1 MLADIPRRAQ
11 AALKNPDDLSPYIA
25 AFEALL
31 LLGSGWENG
40 EAEAL
45 RGILSGPGRD
55 AAARSLQHP
64 LSSLLPRLSDDKSWF
79 AGYSPGDDLL
89 PLDQDLVK
97 ILGEIGPTGNDLA
110 MAMREKCTARLY
122 EKLGQN
128 HQVGADAVGWMED
141 WIAPEGG
148 PSWRTDPE
156 CLDPAGSRAWRL
168 VALAV
173 WRDRVRPA
181 ADLAASLVTRHPAPA
196 IANGILQGTLRKL
209 AYGRPEQGDDGGL
222 YLRGEGERLKVAAS
236 VAPEVA
242 EALLRGLNELGG
254 VVGDRLIRAAVRW
267 AWERRGVLD
276 ARTLR
281 FEGGRATLRDRL
293 GISKNQDS
301 ALYDALEAGAMFRF
315 KRGGLEVLSL
325 WSYLEVKAAPGRR
338 AEASWTIGELLAPG
352 APWRELPANERRA
365 IPVLAEPD
373 LQGFNSRH
381 VAPLLRLQW
390 ELLVLLAE
398 RVPHME
404 EDGWIPFGL
413 EARNEARDRAEA
425 PADPAREALVRW
437 AGPGGWFEDRNG
449 GAVRL
454 VDPAARALWE
464 ATAEGAGRLAA
475 RRKSKHRRERED

>member
-1 MLADIPRRAQ
+1 MLADIARRAQ

-31 LLGSGWENG
+31 LLGSGWGSG
-40 EAEAL
+40 EAETL

-55 AAARSLQHP
+55 AAARSLQTP
-64 LSSLLPRLSDDKSWF
+64 LLSLLPRLADEKSWF
-79 AGYSPGDDLL
+79 AEYHPGDELL
-89 PLDQDLVK
+89 PLDQALVS
-97 ILGEIGPTGNDLA
+97 ILGEIGPTGTDLA
-110 MAMREKCTARLY
+110 LAVREKYTGRLY
-122 EKLGQN
+122 EKLDQ
-128 HQVGADAVGWMED
+128 HQSVGTDPAGWMED
-141 WIAPEGG
+141 WLAPEGG
-148 PSWRTDPE
+148 PSWRSDPE
-156 CLDPAGSRAWRL
+156 CPDPAGSRAWRL

-173 WRDRVRPA
+173 WRDRIRPA
-181 ADLAASLVTRHPAPA
+181 ADLAASLVSRHPAPA
-196 IANGILQGTLRKL
+196 IASGILHGTLRKL
-209 AYGRPEQGDDGGL
+209 AYGQPERGEDGEL
-222 YLRGEGERLKVAAS
+222 YLRGEGERLRVAAS

-267 AWERRGVLD
+267 AWERRGILD

-281 FEGGRATLRDRL
+281 FEGGRSTLRERL
-293 GISKNQDS
+293 GITKNQDS
-301 ALYDALEAGAMFRF
+301 ALYDALEAGTMFRF
-315 KRGGLEVLSL
+315 KRGGLEVMSL
-325 WSYLEVKAAPGRR
+325 WTYFEIKAAPGRR

-413 EARNEARDRAEA
+413 DARNEARERAEA
-425 PADPAREALVRW
+425 PADPTREALVRW

-449 GAVRL
+449 SAVRL
-454 VDPAARALWE
+454 VDPAARALWD
-464 ATAEGAGRLAA
+464 ATAEGAERLAA
-475 RRKSKHRRERED
+475 RRKSKHRRERKD